1 MKKENLFEVFSKL
14 KIIKK
19 YNYDINKVVGLKDND
34 RYILYADKKL
44 IRIYRGNLKSTP
56 LICSYIPIENA
67 IFYNFMIDKSLTEKV
82 DLDGFIETKVY
93 EEAGLLDTE
102 QYIIK
107 YKVVDKLIEEDKVLI
122 QCVIVPV
129 SFVEKSYR
137 YILEETGYIDYLSFP
152 AFAYKSLYEE
162 KIIKKG
168 NDLFVVF
175 LYDKIFLTFYSEGE
189 LISIVTISGGLNKVY
204 ESLQSLKIADFDV
217 DLFKKIVTKKG
228 VDSSKYNTSEIPVL
242 QKIENELKNRI
253 KLIEEQITD
262 IVENFRIDSID
273 RVFVTSEYGKIPA
286 IHNLFKSDKVLDFEF
301 YEEYNLDRL
310 PVDPFLF
317 LAMLETHY
325 AYIFEDYSNNY
336 SLFLRPPTF
345 FYRPAG
351 QLVAVFLLLVLL
363 SSIYPGY
370 LYIKGFVYNS
380 KAKNIEL
387 ELQKINAKKAEY
399 ISNINKLKH
408 QISSLQ
414 KDVNEYEKDIK
425 NKQDIIKS
433 IYEFKFSYLP
443 KSQELT
449 DITYYMDKYKIFLK
463 NLEFKDHVYN
473 LYVYSKND
481 KNFGKFINDLVNNG
495 FNADFDKIENK
506 NGKYYTHIRIEE

>member
-1 MKKENLFEVFSKL
+1 MKKENLTKFLSKI
-14 KIIKK
+14 KFIKK
-19 YNYDINKVVGLKDND
+19 YNYDINKVIGIKDND

-67 IFYNFMIDKSLTEKV
+67 IFYNFTVEKSLIEKV

-107 YKVVDKLIEEDKVLI
+107 YKIINKLIDEDKVLI

-129 SFVEKSYR
+129 SFVENAYE
-137 YILEETGYIDYLSFP
+137 YIIKETGYIDYLSFP

-175 LYDKIFLTFYSEGE
+175 LFDKIFLTFYSEGE
-189 LISIVTISGGLNKVY
+189 LVSIVTISGGLNKVY
-204 ESLQSLKIADFDV
+204 ESLQSLKIADFDI
-217 DLFKKIVTKKG
+217 DLFKKLITKKG
-228 VDSSKYNTSEIPVL
+228 VDSSKYSTSEIPVL
-242 QKIENELKNRI
+242 HKIENELKNRI

-262 IVENFRIDSID
+262 IIENFRIDGID
-273 RVFVTSEYGKIPA
+273 RIFITSEYGKIPA
-286 IHNLFKSDKVLDFEF
+286 IQNLFESNKVLGFEF

-325 AYIFEDYSNNY
+325 AYKFGDFTYNY
-336 SLFLRPPTF
+336 SLHLRPPTF
-345 FYRPAG
+345 FYRPSG
-351 QLVAVFLLLVLL
+351 QLVAIFLLLVLL

-370 LYIKGFVYNS
+370 LYIKGLLYNS
-380 KAKNIEL
+380 KSKNIET
-387 ELQKINAKKAEY
+387 ELQKINSQKIKY
-399 ISNINKLKH
+399 SSNIKNLKH
-408 QISSLQ
+408 KIGLLQ
-414 KDVNEYEKDIK
+414 KDINNYLKDIK
-425 NKQDIIKS
+425 DKQNIIES

-449 DITYYMDKYKIFLK
+449 DITYFMNKNNIFLK
-463 NLEFKDHVYN
+463 NLEFKDHMYT
-473 LYVYSKND
+473 LYVYSKDD
-481 KNFGKFINDLVNNG
+481 KNFGKFIDELVNNG

-506 NGKYYTHIRIEE
+506 KGKFYTHIRIEE